1 MKTYVAEKTDVS
13 VTLGLKDVDVALIQ
27 SLMDAL
33 YDNKEVLLVRYEE
46 QHPELEDA
54 QLYVKVQKG
63 DALEAVKD
71 AADRLSKYF
80 SEIVS

>member
-13 VTLGLKDVDVALIQ
+13 VTLGLKDVDMAIIQ
-27 SLMDAL
+27 PLMDAL
-33 YDNKEVLLVRYEE
+33 YNSEEVLLVRYEE

-80 SEIVS
+80 AEIVS

>member
-13 VTLGLKDVDVALIQ
+13 VTLGLKDVDMAIIQ
-27 SLMDAL
+27 PLMDAL
-33 YDNKEVLLVRYEE
+33 YNSEEVLLVRYEE

-54 QLYVKVQKG
+54 QLYVKVKKG
-63 DALEAVKD
+63 DALKAIKD

-80 SEIVS
+80 AEIVS

>member
-1 MKTYVAEKTDVS
+1 MKTYVAEKTDDS
-13 VTLGLKDVDVALIQ
+13 VTLGLKDVDMTIIQ
-27 SLMDAL
+27 PLMDTL

-54 QLYVKVQKG
+54 QLYVKVKKG
-63 DALEAVKD
+63 DALKAIKD

-80 SEIVS
+80 AEIVS